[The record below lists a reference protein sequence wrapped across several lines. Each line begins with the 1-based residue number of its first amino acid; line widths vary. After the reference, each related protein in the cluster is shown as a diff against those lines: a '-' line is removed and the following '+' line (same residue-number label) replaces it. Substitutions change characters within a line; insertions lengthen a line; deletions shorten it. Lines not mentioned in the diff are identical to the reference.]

1 MPSSMLLK
9 HLFSSPAKSS
19 LPRKKV
25 HFCHQIPTRRSRV
38 PVLNERSYITLL
50 HVQSI
55 IGKSRTSILLY
66 EYTFFSWQTLPTNT
80 NSQHSIPLPQGY
92 VPISNQKI
100 WLTLYFDKKKQVP
113 TKWLNW
119 RHLLST
125 NKSLEISLEPSMT
138 YCKQL
143 TSLSFVDT

>member
-1 MPSSMLLK
+1 MSGLSLSPNLFNEQVCLL
-9 HLFSSPAKSS
+9 
-19 LPRKKV
+19 
-25 HFCHQIPTRRSRV
+25 
-38 PVLNERSYITLL
+38 
-50 HVQSI
+50 
-55 IGKSRTSILLY
+55 GK
-66 EYTFFSWQTLPTNT
+66 
-80 NSQHSIPLPQGY
+80 PQGY

>member
-1 MPSSMLLK
+1 MLGT
-9 HLFSSPAKSS
+9 
-19 LPRKKV
+19 
-25 HFCHQIPTRRSRV
+25 I
-38 PVLNERSYITLL
+38 
-50 HVQSI
+50 
-55 IGKSRTSILLY
+55 LY
-66 EYTFFSWQTLPTNT
+66 EYTFFFLADFTN
-80 NSQHSIPLPQGY
+80 QHQRQHCIPLSQGY

-100 WLTLYFDKKKQVP
+100 WLTLYFDKKKYLLP